1 MNAECEILL
10 KFDDERVAETVSRSL
25 SIENAGYVQQKVEG
39 SFIRAHIS
47 ARTVRA
53 LRNTIDDYLACAR
66 VAELNA
72 RKALTSR

>member
-1 MNAECEILL
+1 MKVECEVLL
-10 KFDDERVAETVSRSL
+10 RFDDARVAETVSRSV
-25 SIENAGYVQQKVEG
+25 SVENSGYVEQTVEG
-39 SFIRAHIS
+39 SCIRARIT

-53 LRNTIDDYLACAR
+53 LRNTVDDYLACAR